1 MAEATLIR
9 GDEPQNS
16 LLVQGT
22 DDEHMF
28 YSLLV
33 YHRIPKRFKIKNKK
47 ALLHTWLAWQAEPGK
62 PIGQAITANYLD
74 ANAMPAQQLM
84 KWIRHLFDL
93 EVT

>member
-16 LLVQGT
+16 LLVEGT

-33 YHRIPKRFKIKNKK
+33 YHRIPKRLEDEL
-47 ALLHTWLAWQAEPGK
+47 AARLPCCGECAELLEQTQHIVVRVVADNHPV
-62 PIGQAITANYLD
+62 P
-74 ANAMPAQQLM
+74 
-84 KWIRHLFDL
+84 DL
-93 EVT
+93 EHLASLEPH